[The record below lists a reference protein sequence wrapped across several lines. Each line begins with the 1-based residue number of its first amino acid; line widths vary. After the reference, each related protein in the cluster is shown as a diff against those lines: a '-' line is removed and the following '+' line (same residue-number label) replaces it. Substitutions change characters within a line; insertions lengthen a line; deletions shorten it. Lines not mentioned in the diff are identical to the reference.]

1 MTIERR
7 SVLKGVAL
15 GGLAGLTLGRAGLAS
30 AGPVASDPAG
40 KPLLMLVSGA
50 EAEAAFAAG
59 VRANPAGQD
68 ATLLRTDSDMEF
80 LSELQQRLHGARG
93 ERIIGL
99 VDDASGTL
107 ILSLARSAGARL
119 HWSGQHVTEHGQSR
133 HRLSVTSEAG
143 ACIGQFASLSDG
155 CDRPSA
161 LTEQTLA
168 AGTQWAPALA
178 FALASPE
185 PGRRY
190 LRAAPP
196 ARAAIPNGHYV
207 SFSIET

>member
-1 MTIERR
+1 MSIERR
-7 SVLKGVAL
+7 SVLKGMAL

-30 AGPVASDPAG
+30 AGPVAGSPAG
-40 KPLLMLVSGA
+40 KSLLMLVSGA
-50 EAEAAFAAG
+50 DAEAAFAAG
-59 VRANPAGQD
+59 VQANPAGRG
-68 ATLLRTDSDMEF
+68 ASLLRTDSGMEF
-80 LSELQQRLHGARG
+80 LSELQQRLHSARG

-119 HWSGQHVTEHGQSR
+119 HWSGQHVTEDGQSR
-133 HRLSVTSEAG
+133 HRVSVSSG
-143 ACIGQFASLSDG
+143 ANACLGQFAALTEG
-155 CDRPSA
+155 CSQPSA
-161 LTEQTLA
+161 LSEQILA
-168 AGTQWAPALA
+168 AGPQWAPALA

-196 ARAAIPNGHYV
+196 ANTSVPNGHYV